1 MPRKREGNDVH
12 DLGRRFESLSTA
24 RVEIPVPGDKVG
36 LVIGKQ
42 GATIQKLQKQ
52 AKAAHCFLE
61 FKTPPIGHPG
71 KLVIKGPDQGAVD
84 SFAVEAKKI
93 VHLDDVF
100 SPMSSTA
107 SAASTTVAEL
117 DTTGGSRTASEAGT
131 TAHSGGARQPRAIK
145 ENFGIT
151 PWTKVDDKFYFLA
164 QVSYSAK
171 LYNIKIDPLRG
182 TRKTE
187 DASNWHAAVRETRE
201 ESAHVLRFS
210 AEELPVDAKPNIP
223 VAVLV
228 EFESCEDL
236 SQFCASYD
244 DNRVRAH
251 PPFGKPYQTPITSLA
266 PLFPPR
272 AQPLPP
278 RAHKHTHLFHKHK
291 HLFHSFVKVPL
302 FLTEAFVPQRK
313 VVDERVLGKDE
324 AKNTAESLGLT
335 WVDPIRIKRGGD
347 TKSSRM
353 IQEEIVEEN
362 VLGGARGT
370 SQTLGITC
378 VDPDTITSNKSAED
392 GKPSRFMQDEPKYRV
407 AEQLKTGLLLAMK
420 KSLEEGDPGIPRCV
434 LRRSVDDKGLAAYTA
449 LPDPSSISTV
459 APSLSDLG
467 QCWSHSTPFSA
478 SEKWLWERRRQHL
491 REYPQVSRPHQHPPT
506 PFLCF

>member
-164 QVSYSAK
+164 Q
-171 LYNIKIDPLRG
+171 
-182 TRKTE
+182 
-187 DASNWHAAVRETRE
+187 
-201 ESAHVLRFS
+201 
-210 AEELPVDAKPNIP
+210 DAKPNIP

-353 IQEEIVEEN
+353 IQ
-362 VLGGARGT
+362 
-370 SQTLGITC
+370 
-378 VDPDTITSNKSAED
+378 
-392 GKPSRFMQDEPKYRV
+392 DEPKYRV

-467 QCWSHSTPFSA
+467 QCWSHSTPFRFS
-478 SEKWLWERRRQHL
+478 
-491 REYPQVSRPHQHPPT
+491 
-506 PFLCF
+506 PFDDDT